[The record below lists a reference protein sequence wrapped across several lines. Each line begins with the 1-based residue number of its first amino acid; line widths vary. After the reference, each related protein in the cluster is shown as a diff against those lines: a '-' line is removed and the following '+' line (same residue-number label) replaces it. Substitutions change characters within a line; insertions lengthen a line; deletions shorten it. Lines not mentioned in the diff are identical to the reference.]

1 MTDFPRI
8 SMPIIEWADIKA
20 YFDSNI
26 EITLAEILHIDEI
39 RSFGGIYPVSITEL
53 EGKIRRLHNQIFI
66 SAWEFACLRDL
77 KQLVALL
84 KMNFADEPL
93 IGISTIMED

>member
-39 RSFGGIYPVSITEL
+39 RSFGGIYPVSIIDL
-53 EGKIRRLHNQIFI
+53 EGKICRLHNQTFI
-66 SAWEFACLRDL
+66 SAWEFAYLRDL